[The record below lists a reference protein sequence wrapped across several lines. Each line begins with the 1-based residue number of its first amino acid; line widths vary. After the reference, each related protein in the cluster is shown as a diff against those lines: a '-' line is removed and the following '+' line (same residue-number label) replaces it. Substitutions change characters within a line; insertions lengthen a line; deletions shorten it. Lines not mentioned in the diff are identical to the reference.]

1 MKLAV
6 LAAGLGGVIALSGPV
21 FGADHEAGVP
31 LAPAEAAGGWTLS
44 SGGQAVCMVTLTRHH
59 GVKAGEDCASALP
72 GRATGWAPTADGM
85 RLVGPGGQTVAAFDR
100 WSNSLFVSRIDGH
113 ADLQLRRGS

>member
-6 LAAGLGGVIALSGPV
+6 LAAGLGGAIVLSGPA

-31 LAPAEAAGGWTLS
+31 LAPAEAAGAWTLS
-44 SGGQAVCMVTLTRHH
+44 SGGQAVCMVTLTSNH
-59 GVKAGEDCASALP
+59 GVKAGEDCAPALASRP
-72 GRATGWAPTADGM
+72 TAWAPTADGM

-100 WSNSLFVSRIDGH
+100 WSNSLFVSRINGR
-113 ADLQLRRGS
+113 ADLQLRRGT